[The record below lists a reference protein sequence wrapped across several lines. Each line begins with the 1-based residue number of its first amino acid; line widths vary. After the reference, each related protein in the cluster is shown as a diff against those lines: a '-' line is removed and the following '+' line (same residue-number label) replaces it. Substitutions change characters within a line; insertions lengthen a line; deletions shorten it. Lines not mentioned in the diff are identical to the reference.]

1 MFVIW
6 RVFILLFILFLIA
19 LFRWLISGGKQD
31 E

>member
-19 LFRWLISGGKQD
+19 LLNWITSGGKQD